1 MLFFKFIDG
10 MGVKSHLYTISEI
23 ANLLRKRGCK
33 ILETATSPVFSH
45 VFDTDYRK
53 NLEDLK
59 TLEVLEYEYC
69 TRQELL
75 GQGHHIVVVA
85 KKV

>member
-1 MLFFKFIDG
+1 
-10 MGVKSHLYTISEI
+10 
-23 ANLLRKRGCK
+23 
-33 ILETATSPVFSH
+33 